1 MEATAGN
8 ALQDAALRGSIAQ
21 LERDLEEAR
30 REMRLSQANATRVQ
44 ADAARYKTLVE
55 TVTAEGDAASHA
67 VLVRR
72 LSSFVLCL
80 VSTPARCNPC

>member
-55 TVTAEGDAASHA
+55 TVTADKADAVGAKRGSLQNDIT
-67 VLVRR
+67 V
-72 LSSFVLCL
+72 
-80 VSTPARCNPC
+80 